1 MTSRFG
7 FIPIHSQFVN
17 DEETFNK
24 IAGRYIKLFEQIG
37 GERWTQEDLKNL
49 KPLFY
54 LMLTGGTEEL
64 LLNLRDERNKHIQ
77 NEPVILLALPA
88 HNSLPASLEV
98 LARLQQDDQK
108 GRIIYLTETDS
119 KSGVNQVEEI
129 LRDLEVWFALKR
141 VRIGMVGTP
150 SDWLIAS
157 KPEPKALQ
165 QTWGAEVVSIPME
178 EIGENLKE
186 VNPQSIKTIWESL
199 VNGAAEV
206 REPSHTDLE
215 ENIKVYIALKKTI
228 EQHNLDAITV
238 RCFDLVLDHKTTGC
252 FALAQLNDEGIIAG
266 CEGDLVST
274 IGMLWS
280 YKLLG
285 QIPWMA
291 NPVQLNEESNTL
303 WLAHC
308 TVPRSIVK
316 EYTLRSHFESGIG
329 VGIQGTIS
337 NGPVTLLRIGGKN
350 MDKIWIAEGEI
361 IQSGRA
367 EDLCRT
373 QVEVKLTTGTVKEIL
388 QAPLGN
394 HLILV
399 RGHHHKQ
406 LIEWWK
412 TMIDR

>member
-7 FIPIHSQFVN
+7 FTPLHSQLVKDN
-17 DEETFNK
+17 ETFNK
-24 IAGRYIKLFEQIG
+24 IAGRYIKILEQIG
-37 GERWTQEDLKNL
+37 GELWTKEDLKNP
-49 KPLFY
+49 KPFFY
-54 LMLTGGTEEL
+54 LMLTGGTEEM
-64 LLNLRDERNKHIQ
+64 LLNLRGERNKHIQ
-77 NEPVILLALPA
+77 NEPVILLALPT

-98 LARLQQDDQK
+98 LARLQQDNEK
-108 GRIIYLTETDS
+108 GRIIYLTESNS
-119 KSGVNQVEEI
+119 KREVNQIEKI

-141 VRIGMVGTP
+141 MRIGMVGSP

-157 KPEPKALQ
+157 KPEPKTLQ
-165 QTWGAEVVSIPME
+165 ETWGSTVMPISME
-178 EIGENLKE
+178 EIRENLQA
-186 VNPQSIKTIWESL
+186 VNPQSIKAILDSL
-199 VNGAAEV
+199 VKDAVEV
-206 REPSHTDLE
+206 QEPSNTDLE
-215 ENIKVYIALKKTI
+215 ENIKVYFALKRAI
-228 EQHNLDAITV
+228 EQHKLNAITL
-238 RCFDLVLDHKTTGC
+238 RCFDLVIDHKITGC
-252 FALAQLNDEGIIAG
+252 FALAQLTDEGIIAG

-280 YKLLG
+280 QKLLG

-291 NPVQLNEESNTL
+291 NPVQLNEDSNTL

-329 VGIQGTIS
+329 VGIQGAIS

-350 MDKIWIAEGEI
+350 MEKIWIAEGKI
-361 IQSGRA
+361 IQAGKA

-373 QVEVKLTTGTVKEIL
+373 QVEVKLTTGTIKDIL

-399 RGHHHKQ
+399 RGHHYKK
-406 LIEWWK
+406 LLEWWK
-412 TMIDR
+412 TMIAK